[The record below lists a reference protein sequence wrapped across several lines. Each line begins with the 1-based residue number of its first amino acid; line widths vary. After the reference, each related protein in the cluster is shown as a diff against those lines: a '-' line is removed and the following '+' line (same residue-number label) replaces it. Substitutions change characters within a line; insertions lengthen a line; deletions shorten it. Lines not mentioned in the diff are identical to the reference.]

1 MNAPAK
7 LNKVLITGASGFIGS
22 HLADKLL
29 DMGSEVHCQVR
40 KSSDLKWLDTH
51 RVHLHTLD
59 FRQPDTDWSFLA
71 EIDTVFHCAG
81 LTKARNRQEYFL
93 VNAESCRPFYE
104 ALSQYGDNIKAVVHL
119 SSLAAVGPAE
129 PGQTID
135 EKSPCNPITYYGQ
148 SKLAGEQIAME
159 FASDLP
165 IHIIRP
171 PVVYGPR
178 EKNFFLYLKSIRRG
192 WSIRVGNTLRHLSLI
207 HVHDLVGAMM
217 DVVDVESSDSVYFVT
232 DGNIYT
238 WDDVAELAM
247 QCLKVNARVFTLSEK
262 NLKRAAIIS
271 EAFAGLIQHTPLLDR
286 QRVLDICQSSWVASP
301 QKFFD
306 RFDFIPQY
314 DLARGLP
321 HTLEWYQQQNW
332 F

>member
-1 MNAPAK
+1 MQNRPI
-7 LNKVLITGASGFIGS
+7 LITGASGFIGS
-22 HLADKLL
+22 HLAEKLL
-29 DMGSEVHCQVR
+29 AMGSEVHCQVR
-40 KSSDLKWLDTH
+40 KSSDLKWLDTN
-51 RVHLHTLD
+51 RVHLHNLD
-59 FRQPDTDWSFLA
+59 FRRPDTDWSFLA

-81 LTKARNRQEYFL
+81 LTKARNRQDYFL
-93 VNAESCRPFYE
+93 VNSESCRPFYE
-104 ALSQYGDNIKAVVHL
+104 ALKQYGKNLKAVVHL

-129 PGQTID
+129 PGQIID

-148 SKLAGEQIAME
+148 SKLSGEQIALE

-165 IHIIRP
+165 IYIIRP

-192 WSIRVGNTLRHLSLI
+192 WCIRIGKMERHLSLI
-207 HVHDLVGAMM
+207 HVHDLVAAMINM
-217 DVVDVESSDSVYFVT
+217 VDAESSQDNGYLVT
-232 DGNIYT
+232 DGNNYP
-238 WDDVAELAM
+238 WDDVAKLAM
-247 QCLKVNARVFTLSEK
+247 QSLKVKARVFTLSEK
-262 NLKRAAIIS
+262 NLKRAAMLS
-271 EAFAGLIQHTPLLDR
+271 EAVAGLMQHTPLLDR

-306 RFDFIPQY
+306 QLGFVAQY